1 MVPAAVGEAET
12 LLIENKVEGVS
23 AVAWWVKDPTA
34 AAQVTARGPGSI
46 PGPVQWCNHRCS
58 AGGMGTLHFQVL
70 TFSYF

>member
-34 AAQVTARGPGSI
+34 EAWV
-46 PGPVQWCNHRCS
+46 VVEV
-58 AGGMGTLHFQVL
+58 QVL
-70 TFSYF
+70 VG